1 MNIDRLRDIREDRD
15 LSQSDIAKVL
25 HMSQVQY
32 SRYETGIRSIPI
44 DKLAILAKFYGVSTD
59 YLLGLTNERKP
70 YPKVKI

>member
-15 LSQSDIAKVL
+15 LSQTDIAKVL

-32 SRYETGIRSIPI
+32 SRYETGLRSIPI

>member
-32 SRYETGIRSIPI
+32 SRYETGLRSIPI

>member
-1 MNIDRLRDIREDRD
+1 MKKWLWGEDRD
-15 LSQSDIAKVL
+15 LTQTDIAKIL

-32 SRYETGIRSIPI
+32 SRYETGLRSIPI
-44 DKLAILAKFYGVSTD
+44 NKLAMLAKYYGVSTD